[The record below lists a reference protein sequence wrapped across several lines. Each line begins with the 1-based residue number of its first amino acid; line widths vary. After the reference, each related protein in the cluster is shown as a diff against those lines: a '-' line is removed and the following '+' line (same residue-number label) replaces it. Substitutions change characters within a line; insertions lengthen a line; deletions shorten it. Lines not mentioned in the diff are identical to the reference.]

1 MFVFVYLFILSI
13 FNERGFLLVSL
24 IFHGVGYTKS
34 TENRRKSTEN
44 RRKSTGN
51 HSFLILG
58 SVSGAIYREREID
71 TAIIR
76 TRFLINIS
84 DIWTSTLEF

>member
-34 TENRRKSTEN
+34 TENRRKST
-44 RRKSTGN
+44 GN
-51 HSFLILG
+51 HSFLIWG